1 MAAIPQ
7 HFPGDPVSDTPASP
21 QAQRFC
27 TGCGVTLPTGVRFC
41 SACGTPVG
49 GTSAAHAAPNAH
61 ASAGGAAAP
70 KAPTQAAPWIVAGL
84 LTVVAVVAVIY
95 AATDRTA
102 AEPPAMGSAP
112 AGGVVGATGAPDI
125 SNMTPREQF
134 TRLTDRVTAAAE
146 KGDTATVFRFT
157 PMALGAYTNLPP
169 GDRDIDARY
178 HTAMIQAQVGM
189 FPEALALADTMLK
202 EAPNN
207 LMGFFVQAIVGD
219 YQGNK
224 VGAEAARTAFRKNYD
239 AEIAKKRDEYE
250 AHRPLLESFKTTPG
264 PK

>member
-1 MAAIPQ
+1 M
-7 HFPGDPVSDTPASP
+7 SNTPASP

-27 TGCGVTLPTGVRFC
+27 TGCGVALTPGVRFC

-49 GTSAAHAAPNAH
+49 GAPAAHAAPNARAH
-61 ASAGGAAAP
+61 AAGAT
-70 KAPTQAAPWIVAGL
+70 APTPSTPAAPWIVAGL

-102 AEPPAMGSAP
+102 AEPPAMGSAAP
-112 AGGVVGATGAPDI
+112 AGGAALGATGAPDI
-125 SNMTPREQF
+125 TNMTPRERF
-134 TRLTDRVTAAAE
+134 TRLSDRVTSAAE
-146 KGDTATVFRFT
+146 KGDTAQVIQFT
-157 PMALGAYTNLPP
+157 PMAIGAFDLLPE

-178 HTAMIQAQVGM
+178 HLGMIQVQVGM
-189 FPEALALADTMLK
+189 FKEAAAQADTILK

-207 LMGFFVQAIVGD
+207 LMASFLQAIVND
-219 YQGNK
+219 YQGK
-224 VGAEAARTAFRKNYD
+224 KTEAEAARATFRKNYD

>member
-1 MAAIPQ
+1 M
-7 HFPGDPVSDTPASP
+7 SDTPASP
-21 QAQRFC
+21 STQRFC
-27 TGCGVTLPTGVRFC
+27 TGCGVALTPGVRFC
-41 SACGTPVG
+41 SACGTPIG
-49 GTSAAHAAPNAH
+49 GAPTAHTAPSH
-61 ASAGGAAAP
+61 AGHAAAAP
-70 KAPTQAAPWIVAGL
+70 ASSAVPWVVAGL

-95 AATDRTA
+95 AATDRTPPA
-102 AEPPAMGSAP
+102 PPAMGGTT
-112 AGGVVGATGAPDI
+112 AGAIGGGPAPDI

-157 PMALGAYTNLPP
+157 PMALGAYANLPV

-189 FPEALALADTMLK
+189 FPEALALADTMMK

-224 VGAEAARTAFRKNYD
+224 ANAEAARAAFRKHYD

-264 PK
+264 PKS

>member
-1 MAAIPQ
+1 M
-7 HFPGDPVSDTPASP
+7 SDTPASSSTK
-21 QAQRFC
+21 RFC
-27 TGCGVTLPTGVRFC
+27 TGCGVALPNGVRFC
-41 SACGTPVG
+41 SACGTP
-49 GTSAAHAAPNAH
+49 
-61 ASAGGAAAP
+61 AGGAPAGHAAQHVHAAAGGSAAP
-70 KAPTQAAPWIVAGL
+70 TAPTQAAPWIVAGL

-95 AATDRTA
+95 AATDRTS
-102 AEPPAMGSAP
+102 AEPPAMGSAAP
-112 AGGVVGATGAPDI
+112 AGGALGATAAPDI

-219 YQGNK
+219 YQGK
-224 VGAEAARTAFRKNYD
+224 KAEAEAARAAFRKHYD

-250 AHRPLLESFKTTPG
+250 AHRPLLENFKTTPG

>member
-1 MAAIPQ
+1 VAL
-7 HFPGDPVSDTPASP
+7 SSN
-21 QAQRFC
+21 
-27 TGCGVTLPTGVRFC
+27 VRFC
-41 SACGTPVG
+41 SACGTPIG
-49 GTSAAHAAPNAH
+49 GAPAAHAAPTARAH
-61 ASAGGAAAP
+61 TGGAAPASSTP
-70 KAPTQAAPWIVAGL
+70 AAPWIIAGL

-102 AEPPAMGSAP
+102 AEPPAMGAA
-112 AGGVVGATGAPDI
+112 AGGAVGAAGAPDI

-134 TRLTDRVTAAAE
+134 TRLSDRVTAAAE

-157 PMALGAYTNLPP
+157 PMALGAYTNLPA

-224 VGAEAARTAFRKNYD
+224 VGAEAARAAFRKNYD

>member
-1 MAAIPQ
+1 M
-7 HFPGDPVSDTPASP
+7 SNTPASP

-27 TGCGVTLPTGVRFC
+27 TGCGVALTPGVRFC

-49 GTSAAHAAPNAH
+49 GAPAAHAAPNARAH
-61 ASAGGAAAP
+61 AAGAT
-70 KAPTQAAPWIVAGL
+70 APTPSTPAAPWIVAGL

-102 AEPPAMGSAP
+102 AGPPAMGSAAATS
-112 AGGVVGATGAPDI
+112 AGGLGATGAPDI

-157 PMALGAYTNLPP
+157 PMALGAYANLPP

-202 EAPNN
+202 ESPNN
-207 LMGFFVQAIVGD
+207 LMGYFVKAIVGD
-219 YQGNK
+219 YQGK
-224 VGAEAARTAFRKNYD
+224 KADAEAARAAFRKNYD

>member
-1 MAAIPQ
+1 M
-7 HFPGDPVSDTPASP
+7 SETPASP

-27 TGCGVTLPTGVRFC
+27 TGCGVALTASVRFC
-41 SACGTPVG
+41 SACGAPVG
-49 GTSAAHAAPNAH
+49 GAPATHAAPNAPNAQAY
-61 ASAGGAAAP
+61 ASGAAAP
-70 KAPTQAAPWIVAGL
+70 TPATSAAPWIIAGL

-102 AEPPAMGSAP
+102 AEPAAMGSAAAP
-112 AGGVVGATGAPDI
+112 GAGAVGASGAPDI

-207 LMGFFVQAIVGD
+207 LMSFFVQAIVGD
-219 YQGNK
+219 YQGK
-224 VGAEAARTAFRKNYD
+224 KADAEAARAAFRKNYD

>member
-1 MAAIPQ
+1 M
-7 HFPGDPVSDTPASP
+7 SDTPASP
-21 QAQRFC
+21 PAQRFC
-27 TGCGVTLPTGVRFC
+27 TGCGVALTPGVRFC

-49 GTSAAHAAPNAH
+49 GAPAAHAAPNARAH
-61 ASAGGAAAP
+61 AAGASVPAP
-70 KAPTQAAPWIVAGL
+70 STNAAPWIVAGL

-102 AEPPAMGSAP
+102 AEPPAMGSAAP
-112 AGGVVGATGAPDI
+112 AGGTALGATGAPDI

-157 PMALGAYTNLPP
+157 PMALGAYANLPP

-202 EAPNN
+202 ESPNN

-224 VGAEAARTAFRKNYD
+224 VGAEAARAAFRKNYD